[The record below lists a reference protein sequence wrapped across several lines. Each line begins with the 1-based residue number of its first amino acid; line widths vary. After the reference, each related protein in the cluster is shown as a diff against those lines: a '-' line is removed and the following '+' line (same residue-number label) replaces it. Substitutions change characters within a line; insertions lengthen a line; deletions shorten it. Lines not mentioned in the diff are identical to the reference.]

1 MTADREPQTKT
12 GRELR
17 TLLARITSTN
27 VDYRDTILAI
37 EAEAREQGRD
47 LEADECVGHLT
58 ARNRDAAAVSYSF
71 ADREPQTEAGRET
84 KRIFGSDLEAN
95 PVPMTATNWD
105 ACAAAILKA
114 ARADA
119 APPPAGIDVE
129 RLREAV
135 WNANRE
141 NGWAEAVDRTT
152 HMANQ
157 IATEYARLTS
167 QPLEGAKLADARIE
181 QLQDLVRRLT
191 ECLHPAMTT
200 GGRPCACQT
209 HADARAGLQVDNP
222 HG

>member
-1 MTADREPQTKT
+1 MT
-12 GRELR
+12 
-17 TLLARITSTN
+17 
-27 VDYRDTILAI
+27 
-37 EAEAREQGRD
+37 
-47 LEADECVGHLT
+47 
-58 ARNRDAAAVSYSF
+58 
-71 ADREPQTEAGRET
+71 ADREPQTEAGQALVEQH
-84 KRIFGSDLEAN
+84 GHAAVACGLG
-95 PVPMTATNWD
+95 D
-105 ACAAAILKA
+105 AALTAAILA
-114 ARADA
+114 IEAEARAEERERVQLDPRA
-119 APPPAGIDVE
+119 EALRPARRGGPRQLTFDNGRYERYESISVQHPGGEWDRILIARDDGTIAALLVDLINAAPAPPPAGIDVE